1 MRAYE
6 AEHEN
11 NEEPA
16 GEEAAEGEEAPEGEE
31 AEGEEAEAEEEDDRD
46 PLEKK
51 LEEVYGVTP
60 YGDRD
65 RGMGTGERRIGNPME
80 FREDMYSLLFISMVK
95 PVYKK
100 FCEEHQEQDFG
111 ERLVNAVNALEEE
124 KENEEDS
131 GEGE

>member
-1 MRAYE
+1 
-6 AEHEN
+6 
-11 NEEPA
+11 
-16 GEEAAEGEEAPEGEE
+16 
-31 AEGEEAEAEEEDDRD
+31 
-46 PLEKK
+46 
-51 LEEVYGVTP
+51 
-60 YGDRD
+60 
-65 RGMGTGERRIGNPME
+65 MGTGERRIGNPME

-131 GEGE
+131 GEGEQEPVSTINDPVETLATEAEDE